1 MGNRWHRQFG
11 LLPAAAFGLASVL
24 VSPAPIVAAQQPQT
38 GTASTLGGGLKE
50 AKDVKIIYV
59 GCGAPTQFFWA
70 RVTRGAQEA
79 ADNLGI
85 QYQYLDPETVDATSL
100 NQTTEQAIA
109 AQPDG
114 IAVCG
119 LDPNGQRSSIQ
130 RAVDAGIATVLTPP
144 ENTITQSPLR
154 DPKPY
159 IGQVG
164 ADEPSG
170 GVLAASAAIS
180 RLNSKSMVCTQSQS
194 DTTQGER
201 CKSLV
206 DTATS
211 MGAAAQIQIVP
222 NDQAQAA
229 DIMTNFIRAHPD
241 VDTIVTTNAD
251 VAIGVVQAKQTANT
265 PAVHLVTFD
274 LNDNV
279 LQGVKDGTIDFAID
293 QQQYWRGYLPAATV
307 HATVLAGIP
316 SGVLL
321 LTQYVRYKLQM
332 ANNFL
337 TGPNIIDQ
345 SNVDAVINLV
355 SQAIR

>member
-1 MGNRWHRQFG
+1 MGNLRSLDATTGRRRQFG
-11 LLPAAAFGLASVL
+11 SLLMAAIGSAALLLSIA
-24 VSPAPIVAAQQPQT
+24 APTVGAQQGPT
-38 GTASTLGGGLKE
+38 GGASTMDGGLKE
-50 AKDVKIIYV
+50 AKDVKVIYV
-59 GCGAPTQFFWA
+59 GCNAPTTFFWA

-79 ADNLGI
+79 ANNLGI
-85 QYQYLDPETVDATSL
+85 QYQYLYPQTADATTL
-100 NQTTEQAIA
+100 NQTTEQAIS

-114 IAVCG
+114 LAVCG
-119 LDPNGQRSSIQ
+119 LDPNGQRSTIQ
-130 RAVDAGIATVLTPP
+130 RAVDLGIAVVLTPP
-144 ENTITQSPLR
+144 ENTITQTPLK
-154 DPKPY
+154 DPNLPY

-170 GVLAASAAIS
+170 GVLAASSAIN
-180 RLNSKSMVCTQSQS
+180 RLKSKSMVCTQSQS
-194 DTTQGER
+194 DTTQGLR

-222 NDQAQAA
+222 NDVGQAA
-229 DIMTNFIRAHPD
+229 DIMTNFLRAHPD
-241 VDTIVTTNAD
+241 VDTVITTNAD
-251 VAIGVVQAKQTANT
+251 VGFGVVQAKQTANT

-279 LQGVKDGTIDFAID
+279 LKGVKDGTIDYAID
-293 QQQYWRGYLPAATV
+293 QQQYWRGYLP
-307 HATVLAGIP
+307 
-316 SGVLL
+316 VLL
-321 LTQYVRYKLQM
+321 LTHYIRYKLVM

>member
-1 MGNRWHRQFG
+1 MGNLRNLDAITGRRRQFG
-11 LLPAAAFGLASVL
+11 SLLIALFGTAGLL
-24 VSPAPIVAAQQPQT
+24 VSLAAPSAGAQPAPT
-38 GTASTLGGGLKE
+38 GTASTMGGGLKE
-50 AKDVKIIYV
+50 AGDVKVIYV
-59 GCGAPTQFFWA
+59 GCNAPTTFFWA

-85 QYQYLDPETVDATSL
+85 QYQYLYPQTADATTL
-100 NQTTEQAIA
+100 NQVTEQAIS

-114 IAVCG
+114 LAICG
-119 LDPNGQRSSIQ
+119 LDPNCQRSTIQ
-130 RAVDAGIATVLTPP
+130 RAVDLGIAVVLTPP
-144 ENTITQSPLR
+144 ENTITQTPLK
-154 DPKPY
+154 DPNLPY

-170 GVLAASAAIS
+170 GVLAASSAIK
-180 RLNSKSMVCTQSQS
+180 RLSSKSMVCTQSQS
-194 DTTQGER
+194 DTTQGLR

-222 NDQAQAA
+222 NDVGQAA
-229 DIMTNFIRAHPD
+229 DIMTNFLRAHPD
-241 VDTIVTTNAD
+241 VDTVVTTNAD
-251 VAIGVVQAKQTANT
+251 VGIGVVQAKQTANT

-279 LQGVKDGTIDFAID
+279 LKGVKDGTIDYAID
-293 QQQYWRGYLPAATV
+293 QQQYWRGYLP
-307 HATVLAGIP
+307 
-316 SGVLL
+316 VLL
-321 LTQYVRYKLQM
+321 LTHYIRYKLVM

>member
-1 MGNRWHRQFG
+1 MAAPVVALGV
-11 LLPAAAFGLASVL
+11 PAVG
-24 VSPAPIVAAQQPQT
+24 AQQAG
-38 GTASTLGGGLKE
+38 GTASTMSGGLKE
-50 AKDVKIIYV
+50 ASALKVIYI
-59 GCGAPTQFFWA
+59 GCNAPTQFFWA

-85 QYQYLDPETVDATSL
+85 QYQYLYPATADTASL

-114 IAVCG
+114 LAICG
-119 LDPNGQRSSIQ
+119 LDPNGQRSTIE
-130 RAVDAGIATVLTPP
+130 RATQAGIAVVLTPP
-144 ENTITQSPLR
+144 ENTIMQAPLR
-154 DPKPY
+154 DQSLPY

-170 GVLAASAAIS
+170 GVLAATSAMS
-180 RLNSKSMVCTQSQS
+180 RLGSKSMVCTQSQT

-201 CKSLV
+201 CKALI

-211 MGAAAQIQIVP
+211 NGAQAQIQIVP
-222 NDQAQAA
+222 NDQGQAA
-229 DIMTNFIRAHPD
+229 DIMANFIRAHPD

-251 VAIGVVQAKQTANT
+251 VAIGTVQAKQTVGAKT
-265 PAVHLVTFD
+265 HLVTFD
-274 LNDNV
+274 LNDAV
-279 LQGVKDGTIDFAID
+279 LQGVKDGTIDYAID
-293 QQQYWRGYLPAATV
+293 QQQYWRGYVPV
-307 HATVLAGIP
+307 M
-316 SGVLL
+316 L
-321 LTQYVRYKLQM
+321 LTHYIRYKLVM

-345 SNVDAVINLV
+345 GNVDAVINLV

>member
-1 MGNRWHRQFG
+1 MGKRWHRQFG
-11 LLPAAAFGLASVL
+11 LLLAAAFGLASPL
-24 VSPAPIVAAQQPQT
+24 VSPAPVVGAQQAQT
-38 GTASTLGGGLKE
+38 GPATTLGGGLKE
-50 AKDVKIIYV
+50 AKDVKIVYV

-85 QYQYLDPETVDATSL
+85 QYQYLYPETVDATSL
-100 NQTTEQAIA
+100 NQMVEQAIA
-109 AQPDG
+109 TQPDG

-119 LDPNGQRSSIQ
+119 LDPNGQRSTIQ

-144 ENTITQSPLR
+144 ENTISQSPLR
-154 DPKPY
+154 DPKLPY

-194 DTTQGER
+194 DTTQGLR
-201 CKSLV
+201 CKSLM

-222 NDQAQAA
+222 NDQGQAA
-229 DIMTNFIRAHPD
+229 DIMTNFMRAHPD

-251 VAIGVVQAKQTANT
+251 VAIGVVQAKQTAGT
-265 PAVHLVTFD
+265 PGVHLVTFD

-293 QQQYWRGYLPAATV
+293 QQQYWRGY
-307 HATVLAGIP
+307 IP
-316 SGVLL
+316 VLL
-321 LTQYVRYKLQM
+321 LTQYVRYKLVM

>member
-1 MGNRWHRQFG
+1 MC
-11 LLPAAAFGLASVL
+11 AAVGLAALMGSML
-24 VSPAPIVAAQQPQT
+24 PGIVGAQQA
-38 GTASTLGGGLKE
+38 GGAASTMSGGLKE
-50 AKDVKIIYV
+50 ASAVKVIYV
-59 GCGAPTQFFWA
+59 GCNAPTQFFWA

-85 QYQYLDPETVDATSL
+85 QYQYLYPETADVTTL
-100 NQTTEQAIA
+100 NQVVEQAIA

-119 LDPNGQRSSIQ
+119 LDPNGSRSVIQ
-130 RAVDAGIATVLTPP
+130 RAVDAGIAVVLTPP
-144 ENTITQSPLR
+144 ENTITQAPLR
-154 DPKPY
+154 DPKLPY

-170 GVLAASAAIS
+170 GVLAATSAAS
-180 RLNSKSMVCTQSQS
+180 RLGSKSIVCTQSQS

-201 CKSLV
+201 CKSLM
-206 DTATS
+206 DTAS
-211 MGAAAQIQIVP
+211 GLGVAAQVQIVP
-222 NDQAQAA
+222 NDQGQAA
-229 DIMTNFIRAHPD
+229 DIMTNFLRAHPD
-241 VDTIVTTNAD
+241 VDTVVTTNAD
-251 VAIGVVQAKQTANT
+251 VAIGTVQAKQTADRT
-265 PAVHLVTFD
+265 DVHLVTFD

-279 LQGVKDGTIDFAID
+279 LQGVKNGTIDYAID
-293 QQQYWRGYLPAATV
+293 QQQYWRGYVP
-307 HATVLAGIP
+307 
-316 SGVLL
+316 VLL
-321 LTQYVRYKLQM
+321 LTHYIRYKLVM

>member
-1 MGNRWHRQFG
+1 MVAIAGRSRRFG
-11 LLPAAAFGLASVL
+11 FLLIAACCIAASLAGLEVRSAG
-24 VSPAPIVAAQQPQT
+24 AQAT
-38 GTASTLGGGLKE
+38 GSASTMSGGLKE
-50 AKDVKIIYV
+50 ANAVKIIYV

-85 QYQYLDPETVDATSL
+85 QYQYLYPEQVDVATL
-100 NQTTEQAIA
+100 NQVVEQAIA

-119 LDPNGQRSSIQ
+119 LDPNGSRSVIQ
-130 RAVDAGIATVLTPP
+130 RAVDAGIAVVLTPP
-144 ENTITQSPLR
+144 ENTVTQAPLR
-154 DPKPY
+154 DPKLPY

-170 GVLAASAAIS
+170 GVLAATSAVD
-180 RLNSKSMVCTQSQS
+180 RLQSKSIVCTQSQT

-201 CKSLV
+201 CKSLL
-206 DTATS
+206 DTAN
-211 MGAAAQIQIVP
+211 GLGVAAQVQIVP
-222 NDQAQAA
+222 NDQGQAA
-229 DIMTNFIRAHPD
+229 DIMTNFLRAHPD
-241 VDTIVTTNAD
+241 VDTVVTTNAD
-251 VAIGVVQAKQTANT
+251 VGVGVIQAKQTADRT
-265 PAVHLVTFD
+265 DVHLVTFD

-279 LQGVKDGTIDFAID
+279 LQGVKDGTIDYAID
-293 QQQYWRGYLPAATV
+293 QQQYWRGYLP
-307 HATVLAGIP
+307 
-316 SGVLL
+316 VLL
-321 LTQYVRYKLQM
+321 LTHYIRYKLVM

-337 TGPNIIDQ
+337 TGPNIIDK

>member
-1 MGNRWHRQFG
+1 MVAIAGRSRRFG
-11 LLPAAAFGLASVL
+11 LLLIAACCIAASAAGLGVR
-24 VSPAPIVAAQQPQT
+24 AAGAQSGGQ
-38 GTASTLGGGLKE
+38 ASTMSGGLKE
-50 AKDVKIIYV
+50 ANAVKVIYV

-85 QYQYLDPETVDATSL
+85 QYQYLYPEQVDIATL
-100 NQTTEQAIA
+100 NQMVEQAIA

-119 LDPNGQRSSIQ
+119 LDPNGSRSVIQ
-130 RAVDAGIATVLTPP
+130 RAVDAGIAVVLTPP
-144 ENTITQSPLR
+144 ENTVTQSPLR
-154 DPKPY
+154 DPKLPY

-170 GVLAASAAIS
+170 GVLAASSAVD
-180 RLNSKSMVCTQSQS
+180 RLQSKSIVCTQSQT

-201 CKSLV
+201 CKALT
-206 DTATS
+206 DTAS
-211 MGAAAQIQIVP
+211 GLGVAAQVQIVP
-222 NDQAQAA
+222 NDQGQAA
-229 DIMTNFIRAHPD
+229 DIMTNFLRAHPD
-241 VDTIVTTNAD
+241 VDTVVTTNAD
-251 VAIGVVQAKQTANT
+251 VAVGVVQAKQTADSN
-265 PAVHLVTFD
+265 VHLVTFD

-279 LQGVKDGTIDFAID
+279 LQGVKDGTIDYAID
-293 QQQYWRGYLPAATV
+293 QQQYWRGYLP
-307 HATVLAGIP
+307 
-316 SGVLL
+316 VLL
-321 LTQYVRYKLQM
+321 LTHYIRYKLVM

-337 TGPNIIDQ
+337 TGPNIIDK

>member
-1 MGNRWHRQFG
+1 MGYLRNRDAATGWRRQFG
-11 LLPAAAFGLASVL
+11 SLFIAGLGIAALTASLVAPAVGAQ
-24 VSPAPIVAAQQPQT
+24 PAPT
-38 GTASTLGGGLKE
+38 GQASTMGGGLKE
-50 AKDVKIIYV
+50 AKDVSIIYV
-59 GCGAPTQFFWA
+59 GCNAPTTFFWA

-79 ADNLGI
+79 ANNLGI
-85 QYQYLDPETVDATSL
+85 QYQYLYPQTADATTL
-100 NQTTEQAIA
+100 NQITEQAIS

-114 IAVCG
+114 LAICG
-119 LDPNGQRSSIQ
+119 LDPNGQRSTIQ
-130 RAVDAGIATVLTPP
+130 RAVDLGIAVVLTPP
-144 ENTITQSPLR
+144 ENTITQTPLK
-154 DPKPY
+154 DPNLPY

-170 GVLAASAAIS
+170 GVLAASSAIN
-180 RLNSKSMVCTQSQS
+180 RLKSKSMVCTQSQS
-194 DTTQGER
+194 DTTQGLR

-222 NDQAQAA
+222 NDVGQAA
-229 DIMTNFIRAHPD
+229 DIMTNFLRAHPD
-241 VDTIVTTNAD
+241 VDTVITTNAD
-251 VAIGVVQAKQTANT
+251 VGFGVVQAKQTANT

-279 LQGVKDGTIDFAID
+279 LKGVKDGTIDYAID
-293 QQQYWRGYLPAATV
+293 QQQYWRGYLP
-307 HATVLAGIP
+307 
-316 SGVLL
+316 VLL
-321 LTQYVRYKLQM
+321 LTHYIRYKLVM